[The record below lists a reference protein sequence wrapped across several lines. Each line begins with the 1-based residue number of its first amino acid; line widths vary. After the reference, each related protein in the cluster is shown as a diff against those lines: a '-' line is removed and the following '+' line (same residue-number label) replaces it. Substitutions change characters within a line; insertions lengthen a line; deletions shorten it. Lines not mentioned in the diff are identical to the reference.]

1 MIRDVGCKVWDK
13 GCKTRDMGCRVQGG
27 VGCGMQDAS

>member
-27 VGCGMQDAS
+27 VGCGMQDAR